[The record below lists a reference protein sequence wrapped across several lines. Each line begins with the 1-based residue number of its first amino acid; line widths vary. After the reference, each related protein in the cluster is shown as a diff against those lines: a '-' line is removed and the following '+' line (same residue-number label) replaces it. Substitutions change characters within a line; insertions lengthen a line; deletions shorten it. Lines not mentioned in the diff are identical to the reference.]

1 MSGNRL
7 DPPPAMCRLSSAGR
21 LCTCIVIG
29 VVTVF
34 SSLAFAAQLSAQQP
48 AAIQQPAVQP
58 PGRRENAAPAERYWE
73 SQWAFR
79 EIDVAKLAER
89 LRSIGIDLGIPL
101 EGNVTV
107 QFEVGVPWT
116 SLTDG
121 AAYQFDGTLTSSR
134 LVVDRFEFLD
144 LRTTV
149 RYRDG
154 VATLSSLTGS
164 AVESGEA
171 SNDPTKGNFTGSGS
185 LELVPQGDA
194 SAKLKV
200 DDISLAPIT
209 KLVASLFP
217 SYEPMLPKDG
227 ELSGDVQFR
236 APIHRIDDIASYDL
250 EGTFQAD
257 ALELGGLPPADLKVG
272 KVVIR
277 NGRLRADKIDLQT
290 TPTSNPSAVRMIGR
304 ADLPLTGNGSFSFQV
319 AADDLPIGQVSEW
332 IAASESSEQ
341 EGLVQGKLDFR
352 IQGSGELN
360 DRAEQLQW
368 NIAGS
373 LASPSIQVAGVDLGS
388 FEHDVRF
395 TPTNF
400 ALTPRRQ
407 SSELP
412 ARFKIHSVESEYQL
426 TETAFDLTS
435 LTATLF
441 GGQISGQATVPRRDQ
456 EDLVVDLNF
465 RDIRPELRLPV
476 SSSIELK
483 IASTLSGE
491 FDWKVPLNRLSDPV
505 AHRGSAKLIA
515 SSIMLGEASIGD
527 LNANVSTDQGKFQFD
542 LNGDLF
548 DGTVQGNSTAQLVAS
563 DQWNDLPA
571 RLQASQLKFDGVS
584 LDALVDLLARQNM
597 GLTGKATGNV
607 SVNFASPSGLASTSG
622 LGRVIPDTTIELELS
637 QLKYRAQPLSR
648 KLRLAGRIEND
659 VLRIQSLRGDYADG
673 SLSLHGLVY
682 LVDGDRRIHPRFDTR
697 LVASRVDLNRGLWF
711 LGDTAD
717 QFLGRASGKAT
728 VTGHTES
735 IRVRGN
741 VDGRDLDIYGLPAG
755 NAHSALVATANFQSS
770 KWSVNFPSVRSRVGG
785 GQLEGG
791 LLLSSGRSGGV
802 DITSHWKTRR
812 MDFVRLTDQLG
823 RSSSLASG
831 EISGEISLRGK
842 SIQSIDD
849 LSGRFDFKLGD
860 TRGAA
865 VPGLLAAS
873 RFLGPISLANQSFDV
888 GEATGIIG
896 QGVVVLDEF
905 WLGSDNALVQAD
917 GKVYLRS
924 GRLDLNALIATGDYR
939 DIAANFT
946 QLAQQYALRS
956 LLPAS
961 AILSVS
967 ELLRDRTLVVAVMGS
982 TQSPIVRL
990 RPVET
995 FREETARFLLREGQR
1010 LILAGIT
1017 AGAVDGIDGGF

>member
-1 MSGNRL
+1 
-7 DPPPAMCRLSSAGR
+7 MCRLSSAGR
-21 LCTCIVIG
+21 LRPCIVIG

-34 SSLAFAAQLSAQQP
+34 SSFASAAQLSAQQP
-48 AAIQQPAVQP
+48 AVQQPAVQQPAVQQPAIQQPARQ
-58 PGRRENAAPAERYWE
+58 ENAAPADRYWE
-73 SQWAFR
+73 SRWEFR

-89 LRSIGIDLGIPL
+89 LKSIGIDLGIPL

-121 AAYQFDGTLTSSR
+121 AAYRFDGTLTSSR

-164 AVESGEA
+164 AVQSGEA
-171 SNDPTKGNFTGSGS
+171 SNDPTKGKFAGSGS

-194 SAKLKV
+194 SANLKV

-217 SYEPMLPKDG
+217 SQEPMLPKDG

-236 APIHRIDDIASYDL
+236 APIKRIDDIASYDL
-250 EGTFQAD
+250 KGTFQAD

-272 KVVIR
+272 NVVIR
-277 NGRLRADKIDLQT
+277 DGRLRADKIDLQT
-290 TPTSNPSAVRMIGR
+290 TPKSNPSAVRMIGR
-304 ADLPLTGNGSFSFQV
+304 ADIPLTGNGSFSFEV

-360 DRAEQLQW
+360 DRAEQSQW

-412 ARFKIHSVESEYQL
+412 ARFKIHRAESEYQL

-441 GGQISGQATVPRRDQ
+441 GGQVSGQATVPRRDQ

-476 SSSIELK
+476 SDSIELK

-491 FDWKVPLNRLSDPV
+491 IDWKVPLNRLSDPV
-505 AHRGSAKLIA
+505 AHRGAAKLIA
-515 SSIMLGEASIGD
+515 SSIMLGDASIGD
-527 LNANVSTDQGKFQFD
+527 LNANVSTNQGEFQFD

-548 DGTVQGNSTAQLVAS
+548 GGTVQGNSTAQLIAS

-584 LDALVDLLARQNM
+584 LDALVDLLARRKI

-607 SVNFASPSGLASTSG
+607 LVNFASPSGLASTSG
-622 LGRVIPDTTIELELS
+622 LGRVIPDTTIDLELS

-673 SLSLHGLVY
+673 SLSLHGLIY

-812 MDFVRLTDQLG
+812 MDFVQLTDQLG

-842 SIQSIDD
+842 SVQSIDD
-849 LSGRFDFKLGD
+849 LSGRFDFQLGD

-888 GEATGIIG
+888 GEAKGILG

-1010 LILAGIT
+1010 LILTGIT

>member
-1 MSGNRL
+1 MR
-7 DPPPAMCRLSSAGR
+7 
-21 LCTCIVIG
+21 TCIVIG

-48 AAIQQPAVQP
+48 PAVQP
-58 PGRRENAAPAERYWE
+58 PARQPPARQENAAPADRYWE
-73 SQWAFR
+73 SRWEFR
-79 EIDVAKLAER
+79 EIDVAKLSER
-89 LRSIGIDLGIPL
+89 LKSIGIDLGIPL

-107 QFEVGVPWT
+107 QFDVGVPWT

-121 AAYQFDGTLTSSR
+121 AAYRFDGTLSSSR
-134 LVVDRFEFLD
+134 LVVDRFGFLD

-149 RYRDG
+149 SYRDG

-164 AVESGEA
+164 TVESSET
-171 SNDPTKGNFTGSGS
+171 SNDPTKGEFTGSGS
-185 LELVPQGDA
+185 LELVPQGDV

-227 ELSGDVQFR
+227 ELSGVVQFR

-250 EGTFQAD
+250 EGTLQAD

-272 KVVIR
+272 KVVMR
-277 NGRLRADKIDLQT
+277 DGRLRADKIDLQT
-290 TPTSNPSAVRMIGR
+290 TPTSNPSAVRMIGQ
-304 ADLPLTGNGSFSFQV
+304 ADLPLTGNGPFSFEV

-332 IAASESSEQ
+332 IAASEASEQ

-352 IQGSGELN
+352 IQGTGELS

-373 LASPSIQVAGVDLGS
+373 LASPSIEVAGVDLGS

-407 SSELP
+407 SSDLP
-412 ARFKIHSVESEYQL
+412 ARFKVHRVESEYQF
-426 TETAFDLTS
+426 TETAFELTS

-441 GGQISGQATVPRRDQ
+441 GGQVSGQATVPRRDQ

-476 SSSIELK
+476 SDSIELK
-483 IASTLSGE
+483 IASTLSGVI
-491 FDWKVPLNRLSDPV
+491 DWKVPLKQLTDPV
-505 AHRGSAKLIA
+505 AHRGSAELIA
-515 SSIMLGEASIGD
+515 SSIMLGDASIGD
-527 LNANVSTDQGKFQFD
+527 LTANVSANQGEFQFD

-548 DGTVQGNSTAQLVAS
+548 GGTVQGNSTAQLVAS

-584 LDALVDLLARQNM
+584 LDALVDLLARRKM

-607 SVNFASPSGLASTSG
+607 SVNFASPSGL
-622 LGRVIPDTTIELELS
+622 GRVIPGTVIPDTTIPDTTIDLELS

-673 SLSLHGLVY
+673 SVSLHGLVY
-682 LVDGDRRIHPRFDTR
+682 LVDGDGRIHPRFDTR
-697 LVASRVDLNRGLWF
+697 LVASRVDLKRGLWF
-711 LGDTAD
+711 IGETANS
-717 QFLGRASGKAT
+717 FAGRVSGKTT

-735 IRVRGN
+735 MRVRGN

-755 NAHSALVATANFQSS
+755 NAHSSIVATADFPSS
-770 KWSVNFPSVRSRVGG
+770 KWSVDFPSVRSRVGG

-802 DITSHWKTRR
+802 DLTSHWKTRR
-812 MDFVRLTDQLG
+812 MDIVRLTDQLG

-888 GEATGIIG
+888 GEAKGILG

-946 QLAQQYALRS
+946 QLAQEYALRS
-956 LLPAS
+956 LLPTS

-982 TQSPIVRL
+982 TQNPIVRL

-1010 LILAGIT
+1010 LILTGIT
-1017 AGAVDGIDGGF
+1017 AGAVDGVDGGF

>member
-1 MSGNRL
+1 
-7 DPPPAMCRLSSAGR
+7 MCRLSSAGR

-48 AAIQQPAVQP
+48 AAVQPAAVQPAAVQP
-58 PGRRENAAPAERYWE
+58 PAVQENAAPADRYWE
-73 SQWAFR
+73 SQWTFR

-121 AAYQFDGTLTSSR
+121 AAYRFDGTLTSSR

-194 SAKLKV
+194 SANLKV

-236 APIHRIDDIASYDL
+236 APIKRIDDIASYDL

-272 KVVIR
+272 KVAIR
-277 NGRLRADKIDLQT
+277 DGRLRADKIDLQT
-290 TPTSNPSAVRMIGR
+290 TPTSNPSAVRMIGQ
-304 ADLPLTGNGSFSFQV
+304 ADLPLTGNGSFSFEV

-360 DRAEQLQW
+360 DRAEQSQW

-412 ARFKIHSVESEYQL
+412 ARFKVHRVESEYQL

-435 LTATLF
+435 LAATLF
-441 GGQISGQATVPRRDQ
+441 GGQVSGQATVPHRDQ
-456 EDLVVDLNF
+456 EDLVVNLNF

-491 FDWKVPLNRLSDPV
+491 LDWKVPLNRLSNPV
-505 AHRGSAKLIA
+505 AHRGAAKLIA

-527 LNANVSTDQGKFQFD
+527 LNANVSTNQGEFQFD

-548 DGTVQGNSTAQLVAS
+548 GGTVQGNSTAQLIAS
-563 DQWNDLPA
+563 DQWDDLPA

-607 SVNFASPSGLASTSG
+607 SVNFASTSG
-622 LGRVIPDTTIELELS
+622 LGRVIPDTTIDLVLS

-717 QFLGRASGKAT
+717 QFSGRASGKAT

-735 IRVRGN
+735 VRVRGN
-741 VDGRDLDIYGLPAG
+741 VDGRDLDIYGFPAG

-802 DITSHWKTRR
+802 DMTSHWKTRR

-849 LSGRFDFKLGD
+849 LSGRFDFQLGD

-888 GEATGIIG
+888 GEAKGIIG

-982 TQSPIVRL
+982 TQSPVVRL

-1010 LILAGIT
+1010 LILTGIT
-1017 AGAVDGIDGGF
+1017 AGAVDGMDGGF

>member
-1 MSGNRL
+1 
-7 DPPPAMCRLSSAGR
+7 
-21 LCTCIVIG
+21 CIVIG
-29 VVTVF
+29 VVSVF

-48 AAIQQPAVQP
+48 AAVQP
-58 PGRRENAAPAERYWE
+58 PARQENAAPAERYWE

-89 LRSIGIDLGIPL
+89 LKSIGIDLGIPL

-107 QFEVGVPWT
+107 KFEVGVPWT

-121 AAYQFDGTLTSSR
+121 AAYRFDGTLTSSR

-171 SNDPTKGNFTGSGS
+171 SNDPAKGNFTGSGS

-194 SAKLKV
+194 SANLNV
-200 DDISLAPIT
+200 DNISLDPIT
-209 KLVASLFP
+209 KLIASLFP

-236 APIHRIDDIASYDL
+236 APIKRIDDIASYDL
-250 EGTFQAD
+250 EGTIQAD

-272 KVVIR
+272 KVFIR
-277 NGRLRADKIDLQT
+277 DGRLRADKIDLQT
-290 TPTSNPSAVRMIGR
+290 TPTSNPSAIRMIGQ
-304 ADLPLTGNGSFSFQV
+304 ADLPLTGNVSFSFEV

-352 IQGSGELN
+352 IQGTGELN

-373 LASPSIQVAGVDLGS
+373 LASPSIQIAGVDLGS

-407 SSELP
+407 GSELP
-412 ARFKIHSVESEYQL
+412 ARFKIQRVESEYQL

-435 LTATLF
+435 LAATLF
-441 GGQISGQATVPRRDQ
+441 GGQVTGQATVPRRDQ

-491 FDWKVPLNRLSDPV
+491 LEWKVPLNRLSDPV
-505 AHRGSAKLIA
+505 AHRGAAKLIA
-515 SSIMLGEASIGD
+515 SSIMLGDASIGD
-527 LNANVSTDQGKFQFD
+527 LNANVSTNQGEFQFD

-548 DGTVQGNSTAQLVAS
+548 GGTVQGNSTAQLIAS

-584 LDALVDLLARQNM
+584 LDALVDLLALRNM

-607 SVNFASPSGLASTSG
+607 SVNFASPSGL
-622 LGRVIPDTTIELELS
+622 GRVIPGTVIPDTTIDLELS

-673 SLSLHGLVY
+673 SVSLHGLVY
-682 LVDGDRRIHPRFDTR
+682 LVDGDGRIHPRFDTR

-728 VTGHTES
+728 VTGHAES

-831 EISGEISLRGK
+831 EISGAISLRGK

-849 LSGRFDFKLGD
+849 LSGRFDFQLGD

-888 GEATGIIG
+888 GEAKGIIG

-1010 LILAGIT
+1010 LILTGIT

>member
-1 MSGNRL
+1 MR
-7 DPPPAMCRLSSAGR
+7 
-21 LCTCIVIG
+21 TCIVIG
-29 VVTVF
+29 VVSVF

-48 AAIQQPAVQP
+48 AAVQP
-58 PGRRENAAPAERYWE
+58 PARQENAAPAERYWE

-89 LRSIGIDLGIPL
+89 LKSIGIDLGIPL

-107 QFEVGVPWT
+107 KFEVGVPWT

-121 AAYQFDGTLTSSR
+121 AAYRFDGTLTSSR

-171 SNDPTKGNFTGSGS
+171 SNDPAKGNFTGSGS

-194 SAKLKV
+194 SANLNV
-200 DDISLAPIT
+200 DNISLDPIT
-209 KLVASLFP
+209 KLIASLFP

-236 APIHRIDDIASYDL
+236 APIKRIDDIASYDL
-250 EGTFQAD
+250 EGTIQAD

-272 KVVIR
+272 KVFIR
-277 NGRLRADKIDLQT
+277 DGRLRADKIDLQT
-290 TPTSNPSAVRMIGR
+290 TPTSNPSAIRMIGQ
-304 ADLPLTGNGSFSFQV
+304 ADLPLTGNVSFSFEV

-352 IQGSGELN
+352 IQGTGELN

-373 LASPSIQVAGVDLGS
+373 LASPSIQIAGVDLGS

-407 SSELP
+407 GSELP
-412 ARFKIHSVESEYQL
+412 ARFKIQRVESEYQL

-435 LTATLF
+435 LAATLF
-441 GGQISGQATVPRRDQ
+441 GGQVSGQATVPRRDQ

-491 FDWKVPLNRLSDPV
+491 LEWKVPLNRLSDPV
-505 AHRGSAKLIA
+505 AHRGAAKLIA
-515 SSIMLGEASIGD
+515 SFIMLGDASIGD
-527 LNANVSTDQGKFQFD
+527 LNANVSTNQGEFQFD

-548 DGTVQGNSTAQLVAS
+548 GGTVQGNSTAQLIAS

-584 LDALVDLLARQNM
+584 LDALVDLLALRNM

-607 SVNFASPSGLASTSG
+607 SVNFASPSGL
-622 LGRVIPDTTIELELS
+622 GRVIPGTVIPDTTIDLELS

-673 SLSLHGLVY
+673 SVSLHGLVY
-682 LVDGDRRIHPRFDTR
+682 LVDGDGRIHPRFDTR

-728 VTGHTES
+728 VTGHAES

-831 EISGEISLRGK
+831 EISGAISLRGK

-849 LSGRFDFKLGD
+849 LSGRFDFQLGD

-888 GEATGIIG
+888 GEAKGIIG

-1010 LILAGIT
+1010 LILTGIT

>member
-21 LCTCIVIG
+21 LRTCIVIG
-29 VVTVF
+29 VVSVF
-34 SSLAFAAQLSAQQP
+34 WAIASAAQLSAQQP
-48 AAIQQPAVQP
+48 AAVQQPAVQP
-58 PGRRENAAPAERYWE
+58 IAPQENAAPAERYWE

-79 EIDVAKLAER
+79 EIDVAKLSER
-89 LRSIGIDLGIPL
+89 LKSIGIDLGMPL
-101 EGNVTV
+101 EGKVTV
-107 QFEVGVPWT
+107 QFEVGIPLT

-121 AAYQFDGTLTSSR
+121 AAYRFDGTLTSSR
-134 LVVDRFEFLD
+134 LVVDQFEFRD

-149 RYRDG
+149 SYRDG

-164 AVESGEA
+164 AVESDA
-171 SNDPTKGNFTGSGS
+171 TSNDLAKGRFTGSGS

-200 DDISLAPIT
+200 DDISFVPIS

-217 SYEPMLPKDG
+217 SYERMLPKDG

-236 APIHRIDDIASYDL
+236 APIKRIDDIASYDL

-257 ALELGGLPPADLKVG
+257 ALQLGGLPPTELKVG
-272 KVVIR
+272 KVVLR
-277 NGRLRADKIDLQT
+277 DGRLRADRIDLQT
-290 TPTSNPSAVRMIGR
+290 TPTSDAPTVRMIGQ
-304 ADLPLTGNGSFSFQV
+304 ADLPLTGNGSFSFEV
-319 AADDLPIGQVSEW
+319 AADDLPIGQVSDW
-332 IAASESSEQ
+332 IAASDSSEK
-341 EGLVQGKLDFR
+341 EGIVQGKLDFR
-352 IQGSGELN
+352 IQGEGELD
-360 DRAEQLQW
+360 DRAEQTQW

-373 LASPSIQVAGVDLGS
+373 IASPSIQVAGVDLGS

-395 TPTNF
+395 TPTDF

-412 ARFKIHSVESEYQL
+412 TRFKIHRVQSEYQL

-441 GGQISGQATVPRRDQ
+441 GGQASGRATVPRR
-456 EDLVVDLNF
+456 EDEDMVVDLNF

-476 SSSIELK
+476 SESIELK

-491 FDWKVPLNRLSDPV
+491 LDWNVPLNQLSNPV
-505 AHRGSAKLIA
+505 AHRGAAKLIA
-515 SSIMLGEASIGD
+515 SSIMLGDAPIGD
-527 LNANVSTDQGKFQFD
+527 LNASVSTNQGDFQFE
-542 LNGDLF
+542 LSGDLF
-548 DGTVQGNSTAQLVAS
+548 GGTVQGNSTAQLVAS
-563 DQWNDLPA
+563 DQWNDLPS

-584 LDALVDLLARQNM
+584 LNALVDLLARRNV

-607 SVNFASPSGLASTSG
+607 SVNFASSSG
-622 LGRVIPDTTIELELS
+622 LGRGMPATVIPDTTIDLELS
-637 QLKYRAQPLSR
+637 QLNYRARPLSR
-648 KLRLAGRIEND
+648 KLRLTGRIESD
-659 VLRIQSLRGDYADG
+659 VFRIQSLRGDYADG
-673 SLSLHGLVY
+673 SVSLHGLVY
-682 LVDGDRRIHPRFDTR
+682 LVDGDSQIHPRFDTR

-717 QFLGRASGKAT
+717 QFVGRASGKAT

-791 LLLSSGRSGGV
+791 LLLSSGRLGGV
-802 DITSHWKTRR
+802 DMTSHWKTRR

-849 LSGRFDFKLGD
+849 LFGRFDFKLGD

-888 GEATGIIG
+888 GEARGIIG

-1010 LILAGIT
+1010 LILAGVT
-1017 AGAVDGIDGGF
+1017 AGAVDGMDGGF